1 MVGPAED
8 GQVSLPATML
18 DTFRRWCYYPARYFG
33 VCERDIRQLI
43 NTFVAPVSRE
53 VPIAPNGGSRV
64 GGTSAPD
71 SGGPTWF
78 RPTAASL
85 RSHPPRSGPGGF
97 FLSPETKEKNRCRAR
112 KRRGPERKDGAS
124 AVRPSPDRRPN
135 RGRRLQERGEYRRRA
150 ESRVAA
156 NANRAGVRKHDS
168 RWQPRRRKAGEG
180 TQGLN
185 HRRAERAKLRRRR
198 PGVWGCLPVS
208 L

>member
-64 GGTSAPD
+64 GGTSAPV

-97 FLSPETKEKNRCRAR
+97 FCRQKPRRKTDVAPEKEEDQNAKTELQRSGRRPTGDPTAVVAYKSVENTDGEPSRASR
-112 KRRGPERKDGAS
+112 RTPTGPEFVSMTRGDNLGAGRLARGPKGSTTGELSEPSSGA
-124 AVRPSPDRRPN
+124 AG
-135 RGRRLQERGEYRRRA
+135 RGSG
-150 ESRVAA
+150 
-156 NANRAGVRKHDS
+156 GVS
-168 RWQPRRRKAGEG
+168 QFP
-180 TQGLN
+180 
-185 HRRAERAKLRRRR
+185 
-198 PGVWGCLPVS
+198 
-208 L
+208 